1 MKAKID
7 FVHVPLPV
15 NQTIDATCRQADRER
30 LEGGCGGRV
39 VSVLSSGSEGRG
51 IDPRL
56 FLPTLDV
63 EFLDS
68 VLFLNKV

>member
-1 MKAKID
+1 MNGHD
-7 FVHVPLPV
+7 TPDTPD
-15 NQTIDATCRQADRER
+15 TPGT
-30 LEGGCGGRV
+30 GGCGGRV

-63 EFLDS
+63 VFLDS

>member
-1 MKAKID
+1 MVEGGRRKSET
-7 FVHVPLPV
+7 PLR
-15 NQTIDATCRQADRER
+15 ATGVA
-30 LEGGCGGRV
+30 GGCGGRV

-63 EFLDS
+63 VFLDS